1 MTQETALSILKT
13 GANVFLTGEP
23 GSGKTHV
30 VSCFIAY
37 LKKYS
42 IEPAIT
48 ASTGIAA
55 THIGGTTIHSW
66 SGIGIKKE
74 LSPSDVKRISS
85 NKKVSARIKK
95 THTLIIDE
103 ISMLDGKTLIAVDQV
118 CKEVRGSA
126 APFGGI
132 QVVLVGDFFQLPPV
146 VTRDNGPATTL
157 FESEPMQFAFD
168 SPVWTLADLSTC
180 YLSEQHRQSERRFLE
195 LLSAIRSGSVLT
207 EHREC
212 LNQCLVTLSSRDAN
226 ITKLFTHNEDVDR
239 LNSIELGKLDGE
251 LKSFDMEEKGNDV
264 LVKHLKRGCL
274 SPEHLELKLNSVVM
288 FPKNTSKLGF
298 VNGTLGTIANF
309 DEDGGFPVVGTRE
322 GGIIVAGP
330 MEWSIEE
337 NGEAVA
343 SIKQVPLRLAW
354 AMTVHKSQGMSLDAA
369 FVDLGGAF
377 VEGQGYVALS
387 RVRKLDGLFLA
398 SYNDKSLTVH
408 PLVKAKDS
416 DFRRASEELES
427 NFFKLPRE
435 NLEKIQNDFIK
446 SCGGKSA
453 STPAS
458 TSKAYSVETIRTK
471 HSNAYSPWG
480 KEEEQILLRHY
491 GDGKKI
497 KEIAC
502 LMGRQ
507 PGAIRSR
514 LNKLGEL

>member
-30 VSCFIAY
+30 VNCFIAH
-37 LKKYS
+37 LRKHS

-55 THIGGTTIHSW
+55 THLGGMTVHSW

-74 LSPSDVKRISS
+74 LSPSDIKRISS
-85 NKKVSARIKK
+85 NKNISARIKK

-103 ISMLDGKTLIAVDQV
+103 ISMLDGKTLIAIDRV

-126 APFGGI
+126 VPFGGI
-132 QVVLVGDFFQLPPV
+132 QIVLVGDFFQLPPV
-146 VTRDNGPATTL
+146 VSRNDSTMTTL
-157 FESEPMQFAFD
+157 FENESAQFAFD
-168 SPVWTLADLSTC
+168 SSAWTLAEFSVC
-180 YLSEQHRQSERRFLE
+180 YLSEQHRQSEKDFLE
-195 LLSAIRSGSVLT
+195 LLSAIRSDSVSK

-212 LNQCLVTLSSRDAN
+212 LNQRLVTLSSRDAN

-239 LNSIELGKLDGE
+239 INSIELGKIDGE
-251 LKSFDMEEKGNDV
+251 LKSFDMEESGNDV
-264 LVKHLKRGCL
+264 LIKHLKRGCL
-274 SPEHLELKLNSVVM
+274 SPERLELKLKSVVM
-288 FPKNTSKLGF
+288 FTKNNSKLGF
-298 VNGTLGTIANF
+298 VNGTLGTITNF
-309 DEDGGFPVVGTRE
+309 DKESGFPVVRTRE
-322 GGIIVAGP
+322 GKVIVAGP

-416 DFRRASEELES
+416 DFQQASGELEID
-427 NFFKLPRE
+427 FFKLPKE